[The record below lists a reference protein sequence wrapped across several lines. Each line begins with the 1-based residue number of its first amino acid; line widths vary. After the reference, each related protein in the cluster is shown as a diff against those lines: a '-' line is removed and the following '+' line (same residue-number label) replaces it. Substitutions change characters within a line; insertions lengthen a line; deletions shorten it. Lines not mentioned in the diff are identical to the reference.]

1 MSQYG
6 ANVMAEEGKDYREI
20 LTWYYTGTT
29 LGPYTPPGGENAAS

>member
-6 ANVMAEEGKDYREI
+6 ANAMAKEGKSFEEI

-29 LGPYTPPGGENAAS
+29 VEELW